1 MKAAHARV
9 ARRRLDAK
17 LAELRPA
24 DRFAPPP
31 SGWLRAVR
39 DALGMPQAEV
49 ARRLGVTRQAV
60 AQIETAEVD
69 GSVRLATLR
78 RAAAALDCDLVYTLV
93 PRTTLDQ
100 VVREQAERVVA
111 GEVAAAERSMVLE
124 AQDSSVDHAAARELA
139 DELIASP
146 RLWRS

>member
-24 DRFAPPP
+24 YRFAPPRL
-31 SGWLRAVR
+31 GWLRAVR
-39 DALGMPQAEV
+39 DALGMPQAEL

-60 AQIETAEVD
+60 AQIETAEAD

-111 GEVAAAERSMVLE
+111 GEVAAAEQSMVLE
-124 AQDSSVDHAAARELA
+124 AQDSSVDPAAARELA
-139 DELIASP
+139 DELIASQ